1 MVSIFSESSPHSKP
15 IGVSSNGI
23 IPGSFFGKSGPIPI
37 GHRQNC
43 FTLERESSIRL
54 RCPMPS
60 FSKLL
65 SHGEG
70 IRMNQH
76 WTSGVN
82 VTSVLRVAASSV
94 AWLILFSLGIME
106 MSSSEHWSVKIV
118 ESGRSGSIEYRD
130 SAGRMSFY
138 WEFGGGD
145 TIAII
150 WVGDLA
156 SWSSTYRWAID
167 HRQTI
172 LEPVAH
178 EVLGTKLRS
187 ADRR

>member
-1 MVSIFSESSPHSKP
+1 
-15 IGVSSNGI
+15 
-23 IPGSFFGKSGPIPI
+23 
-37 GHRQNC
+37 
-43 FTLERESSIRL
+43 
-54 RCPMPS
+54 
-60 FSKLL
+60 
-65 SHGEG
+65 
-70 IRMNQH
+70 MNQH

-156 SWSSTYRWAID
+156 SWSKKYPWAID
-167 HRQTI
+167 DRRMI
-172 LEPVAH
+172 LERVAH
-178 EVLGTKLRS
+178 EVIRQKAPTCR
-187 ADRR
+187 ADIDEKDGYIYICEPPA